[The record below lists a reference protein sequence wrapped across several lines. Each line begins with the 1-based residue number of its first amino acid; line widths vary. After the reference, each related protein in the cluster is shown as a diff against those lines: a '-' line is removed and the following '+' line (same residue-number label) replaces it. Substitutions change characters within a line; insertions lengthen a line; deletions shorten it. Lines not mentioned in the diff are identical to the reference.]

1 MKVKL
6 SSLVSVS
13 VMSFVLDLVSDIDQH
28 NVPND
33 PISLAQFS
41 PLMQFQVK
49 RIWC

>member
-13 VMSFVLDLVSDIDQH
+13 VMSFVSDLVSNIDQH
-28 NVPND
+28 SVPND